1 MMQSLQKQ
9 EKNITIK
16 IQNNQNKINDD
27 LKIKIKLEHIFNIQD
42 YDIIEKI
49 NNCYLVAR
57 K

>member
-16 IQNNQNKINDD
+16 IKNNQNKINDD
-27 LKIKIKLEHIFNIQD
+27 LKIKFKLEHIYKIKD
-42 YDIIEKI
+42 YEIIEKI